1 MNKQIIRLTE
11 SDLHR
16 IVKESVNNIIKE
28 YFDYT
33 QFQNHEPSL
42 KSNTWVDS
50 DGNIRSSKLASD
62 DIDGIYNTKE
72 EQMNHDWLD
81 FDKKNRIEK
90 MVTKDAMEAH
100 PYRQKDMN
108 PFNQNK
114 HSINDYNTED
124 FFDSFSPSSKDEY
137 MNSYE
142 YPKKYDGYFN
152 GHMDDIKNN
161 FDKEW
166 EKSKE
171 IDKYNKLANTRPL
184 HRKGSLNR
192 EL

>member
-1 MNKQIIRLTE
+1 MSKKLIRLTE

-16 IVKESVNNIIKE
+16 IIKESIKNILNEGFK
-28 YFDYT
+28 YSD
-33 QFQNHEPSL
+33 FQEHEPSFT
-42 KSNTWVDS
+42 SNYWIDS
-50 DGNIRSSKLASD
+50 EGNTRIGRLGLD

-90 MVTKDAMEAH
+90 MVAKDAMEAH

-124 FFDSFSPSSKDEY
+124 FFDNFSPSSKDEY

-152 GHMDDIKNN
+152 GHMDDIKND
-161 FDKEW
+161 FDNQW

-171 IDKYNKLANTRPL
+171 IDKYTKQANSRPL

-192 EL
+192 EF

>member
-1 MNKQIIRLTE
+1 MAKKLIKLTE
-11 SDLHR
+11 GDLHK
-16 IVKESVNNIIKE
+16 IIKESVQRILKE
-28 YFDYT
+28 SFNYSDFEE
-33 QFQNHEPSL
+33 HEPSFP
-42 KSNTWVDS
+42 SNHWIDS
-50 DGNIRSSKLASD
+50 QGNTRIGKLGSD
-62 DIDGIYNTKE
+62 DIDGIYNTKK

-90 MVTKDAMEAH
+90 MMSKDAMEAH

-114 HSINDYNTED
+114 HSVNDYNT
-124 FFDSFSPSSKDEY
+124 
-137 MNSYE
+137 
-142 YPKKYDGYFN
+142 
-152 GHMDDIKNN
+152 MDDIKND
-161 FDKEW
+161 FDNRW

-171 IDKYNKLANTRPL
+171 IDNYNKKANSRPL